1 MEIGAILRGEIGPS
15 ARLMRDLD
23 DEMYVAARQEKVEYK
38 HQQQVRIRHWV
49 VEHNR

>member
-23 DEMYVAARQEKVEYK
+23 DEIYVAARQEKIERK
-38 HQQQVRIRHWV
+38 HKPRFKPRH
-49 VEHNR
+49 